1 MLMPCPFFF
10 RSISHSRSA
19 SFGLSPTTSRNEH
32 NNNNS
37 THVSIREDEDENDYD
52 NNNDNNN
59 YNNEPHENTRNH
71 DTNNE
76 NDDDHDR
83 DQSDDSD
90 DSEGA
95 MSLIFANMPRA
106 TRPTSMDGAVGT
118 TGRRPRR
125 EGRFSMGPAPRE
137 RDDDVDGD
145 DAGIDLVDTTM
156 RPTIG
161 RAAAVGV
168 GSPGTS
174 PNKRAVRKTGS
185 GMRGV
190 TVTHERI
197 ASPNGS
203 GNGITR
209 GSTSTIRPVS
219 RLSTSSSGRARV
231 GSTTETHTSSARPN
245 GTGRASNRPTNLS
258 MSINTDRQQAKFA
271 GRLRFPHGHGN
282 GNGSEGRD
290 SPISPTTPNS
300 MTPGSARPATKIAAK
315 TTATATTTA
324 NTTMT
329 MTNGTKAPSA
339 RPGVGPG
346 GQASVGRKE
355 RMEKGKALVLPKA
368 PGGRI

>member
-32 NNNNS
+32 TNNNNNS
-37 THVSIREDEDENDYD
+37 THVSIREDEDENEHD
-52 NNNDNNN
+52 NDNNN

-71 DTNNE
+71 DTNNDDE
-76 NDDDHDR
+76 NEDDQDR

-95 MSLIFANMPRA
+95 MSLIFANTPRA
-106 TRPTSMDGAVGT
+106 TRPTSMDEAVGT

-137 RDDDVDGD
+137 RDDDGDGD
-145 DAGIDLVDTTM
+145 GDGLVDMTL
-156 RPTIG
+156 RPTPG
-161 RAAAVGV
+161 RPAGMGV
-168 GSPGTS
+168 RSPGTS

-185 GMRGV
+185 GMRGAA
-190 TVTHERI
+190 VTHERI

-209 GSTSTIRPVS
+209 GSTSTIRPFS
-219 RLSTSSSGRARV
+219 RLSTSSTSRPRV
-231 GSTTETHTSSARPN
+231 GSTTETHACSARPN

-271 GRLRFPHGHGN
+271 GRLRFPHGHGH
-282 GNGSEGRD
+282 GNGSEGRE
-290 SPISPTTPNS
+290 SPISPTSPSS
-300 MTPGSARPATKIAAK
+300 MTSGSARPSTKIAPK
-315 TTATATTTA
+315 TTATAK
-324 NTTMT
+324 TTMT